1 MPLTAAELARDALAA
16 RRAGAFA
23 VHVHPRDGAGAE
35 TLDAAAC
42 DAALA
47 AIRAAAGDLPVGLST
62 AEAIEPDPF
71 ARASA
76 IGAWRN
82 PPDFVSVNVGE
93 VGWAGTIRAALHAGI
108 GVEAGLSSP
117 AEASELAGSPFAH
130 RLVRALVEVDSGVDE
145 ARAIAELVPQ
155 GVAQLWHGSGVRT
168 WEILLAGAA
177 AGHDVRVGLED
188 VLVLP
193 GGRDATGN
201 AELIEC
207 AVALTQQPGEPL

>member
-1 MPLTAAELARDALAA
+1 STSEICEPRSCAPQTQHTQSVYNTQANAESRRCGVGVGVKACLNGARTREEHHAVPVTAAELARDALAA

-35 TLDAAAC
+35 T
-42 DAALA
+42 
-47 AIRAAAGDLPVGLST
+47 
-62 AEAIEPDPF
+62 IEPDPF

-117 AEASELAGSPFAH
+117 ADASE
-130 RLVRALVEVDSGVDE
+130 
-145 ARAIAELVPQ
+145 
-155 GVAQLWHGSGVRT
+155 
-168 WEILLAGAA
+168 
-177 AGHDVRVGLED
+177 
-188 VLVLP
+188 
-193 GGRDATGN
+193 
-201 AELIEC
+201 
-207 AVALTQQPGEPL
+207 